1 MSSTQGRVRALGDT
15 STDTDRNTRCTT
27 LFTLT
32 RLQDHLPHRR
42 NLKPSYPPISSI
54 PRTSPDR
61 LKAPD
66 ASPTPFPDEPIPAAA
81 LHVPSTYTPPGKP
94 PTVLYLAYGSNL
106 CAQTFLGQRGIRPI
120 SQVNVSCPA
129 LDLTFDLP
137 GIPYI
142 EPCFANT
149 APRKAP
155 KTPPKLP
162 PGLPDPTKPPPNP
175 PEVPN
180 PGKPNL
186 PPPPPIKWDETSN
199 ERKKSREEPTWDKGL
214 IGVVYEVTQS
224 DYAHIVATEGGG
236 LGYKDILVPC
246 LPLPA
251 TVGVPE
257 RPPEI
262 PIPFLAHTL
271 FAPQIPNLPDDGDDG
286 NRGATVTCTPSQLER
301 QPLYPSWYTNTPN
314 DIKGDDDDDSN
325 PSLPKPTPPDLPKLI
340 SHLPKPLRDLF
351 LPKSRSKSHSFEPYS
366 QPSARYLA
374 LLQTGA
380 FEHDLPQEYQT
391 HLGSLQPYT
400 ITTRRQKLA
409 SYLVLIFLVPFL
421 FLGMSI
427 GQKFFTDPK
436 TGKLPAWFG
445 LLMNL
450 FGNLVWGGYDL
461 VGKKLFGDGERTE
474 EDEDEDEDDSDGV
487 VARKGKKT
495 WGEEEGEDT
504 EKQSLLLQENM
515 LLRDW

>member
-1 MSSTQGRVRALGDT
+1 MNSIQYPRVSIDT
-15 STDTDRNTRCTT
+15 STDTDTNPRCTT

-32 RLQDHLPHRR
+32 RLQDLLLHRR
-42 NLKPSYPPISSI
+42 NPRPSYPSIASI
-54 PRTSPDR
+54 PRISPER
-61 LKAPD
+61 LRAPD
-66 ASPTPFPDEPIPAAA
+66 ASPTPFPDEPIPATS
-81 LHVPSTYTPPGKP
+81 LQTPSTYTPPDKP
-94 PTVLYLAYGSNL
+94 RTVLYLAYGSNL

-120 SQVNVSCPA
+120 SQVNVSCPS

-149 APRKAP
+149 APRKIP

-162 PGLPDPTKPPPNP
+162 PGLPDPTKPPANP

-180 PGKPNL
+180 PGKPSL
-186 PPPPPIKWDETSN
+186 PPAPPPIKWDETETSK
-199 ERKKSREEPTWDKGL
+199 EVKSKEPTWDKGL

-251 TVGVPE
+251 SVGVPE

-271 FAPQIPNLPDDGDDG
+271 FAPQIPDLPDDRDDK
-286 NRGATVTCTPSQLER
+286 TTTPSNLER
-301 QPLYPSWYTNTPN
+301 QPLYPPWYSNSAHTAST
-314 DIKGDDDDDSN
+314 DDDDGDDDDK
-325 PSLPKPTPPDLPKLI
+325 PSLPKPTPPDLPKI
-340 SHLPKPLRDLF
+340 IARLPAPLRKLF
-351 LPKSRSKSHSFEPYS
+351 LPKSRTKSHPFEPYS
-366 QPSARYLA
+366 QPSARYLS

-391 HLGSLQPYT
+391 YLASLQPYT
-400 ITTRRQKLA
+400 ITTHRQKFA
-409 SYLVLIFLVPFL
+409 SYLVLIFLGPIL
-421 FLGMSI
+421 FLGMFI

-436 TGKLPAWFG
+436 TGKLPGWFG
-445 LLMNL
+445 LLMNF

-461 VGKKLFGDGERTE
+461 VGKKFFGDGERTE
-474 EDEDEDEDDSDGV
+474 EDENEDDFDGAV
-487 VARKGKKT
+487 GWKAKNC
-495 WGEEEGEDT
+495 WGEGEGADR
-504 EKQSLLLQENM
+504 EKQSLLLRQNM